1 MTSSNEEALI
11 GGPRDRS
18 YSENTNPTD
27 TTMGTET
34 VITNNAPNN
43 KMAITNKK
51 NSHPHRH
58 GNDRPRSKSCDRH
71 CHHSPSVHKKK
82 YSTNH
87 SMRRIIPGTHSPSH
101 RHHGSVSPKSSSSSS
116 SQQLRGKM
124 WIRPVATRTSTM
136 PFRPVLASVAHS
148 PNASSAEQQVED
160 SRGLFN
166 DNNFTPVA
174 PKNVSPFRQVTVS
187 PILDDDE
194 MMLYTSPN
202 SSFDSFQRHGGRTS
216 PKSARIIFGESGK
229 PIKPRNAF

>member
-18 YSENTNPTD
+18 YSDNTNPTAII
-27 TTMGTET
+27 TMGTDT
-34 VITNNAPNN
+34 ISITNNTSNN
-43 KMAITNKK
+43 KMAIITNKK
-51 NSHPHRH
+51 SLHPHHRHH
-58 GNDRPRSKSCDRH
+58 GNHRPRSKSCDRH
-71 CHHSPSVHKKK
+71 YHHSPSVHKK
-82 YSTNH
+82 N
-87 SMRRIIPGTHSPSH
+87 RL
-101 RHHGSVSPKSSSSSS
+101 SPKSSSSSS
-116 SQQLRGKM
+116 SSQQQLRGKM